1 MIFRAELC
9 DLVLEGRKTATRRL
23 KSDKP
28 KSPWWRERCRYKVG
42 QRFAVQPGRSA
53 FGEGLATV
61 RAVYPQ
67 RLGDVTDD
75 QAYEEGFADLAEFEE
90 AFRKINGALNV
101 DQVVWVVEFGGVV
114 PFLEEIIDR

>member
-1 MIFRAELC
+1 MIFKSELC

-28 KSPWWRERCRYKVG
+28 KSPWWREKCRYKVG

-61 RAVYPQ
+61 RAVYEQ
-67 RLGDVTDD
+67 RLGDVTDE
-75 QAYEEGFADLAEFEE
+75 QAYEEGFADLAEFVDV
-90 AFRKINGALNV
+90 FGRINGGFDPEL
-101 DQVVWVVEFGGVV
+101 VVWVVEFGGIV
-114 PFLEEIIDR
+114 PFLEPILDR